1 MDDKIVLVGSK
12 EMCLGF
18 RLSGIKESYECAGA
32 SEAEERITE
41 LMKRP
46 DMGVVLVSEHLFFGT
61 DWRFR
66 KKLESVAKPSIV
78 AIPDYIKS
86 TSKEEEYS
94 LRELVKKALGFDFT
108 GQ

>member
-18 RLSGIKESYECAGA
+18 RLAGIKESYECSAA
-32 SEAEERITE
+32 SEAEEKITE
-41 LMKRP
+41 LMARP
-46 DMGVVLVSEHLFFGT
+46 DMGVVLVSERLFFDT

-66 KKLESVAKPSIV
+66 KKIEGVAKPSIV
-78 AIPDYIKS
+78 AVPDYIKS

-94 LRELVKKALGFDFT
+94 LKELVKKALGFDFT
-108 GQ
+108 G